1 MPIDCTFVRE
11 LRGADTGQ
19 YLLFTVDTPL
29 VWNGRPAPHV
39 ILGGRLVGQPVER
52 GGREFVINLAVVTD
66 PAVATADAFRFDQA
80 EYADIGRATNLTR

>member
-1 MPIDCTFVRE
+1 MRE